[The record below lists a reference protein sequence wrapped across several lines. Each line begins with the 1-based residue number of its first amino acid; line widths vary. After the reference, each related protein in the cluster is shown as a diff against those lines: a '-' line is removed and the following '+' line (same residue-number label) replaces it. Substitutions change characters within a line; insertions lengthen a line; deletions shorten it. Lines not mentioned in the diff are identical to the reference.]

1 MLLFYP
7 RKVISGKEKAKK
19 ARKIKKN
26 VAFLSPKDR
35 LRQRKSKKGSINQK
49 NVAMKGAVLCTM

>member
-19 ARKIKKN
+19 VGKIKKN
-26 VAFLSPKDR
+26 VAFYP
-35 LRQRKSKKGSINQK
+35 RKTVPGREKAKKGRINQK
-49 NVAMKGAVLCTM
+49 NVAMKGAVLCTI